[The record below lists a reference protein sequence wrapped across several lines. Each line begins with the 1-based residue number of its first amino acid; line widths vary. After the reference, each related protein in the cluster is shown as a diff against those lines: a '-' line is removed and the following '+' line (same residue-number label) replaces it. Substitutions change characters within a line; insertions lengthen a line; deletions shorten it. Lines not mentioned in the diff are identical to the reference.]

1 MIRKD
6 IEILKKL
13 FSPAIEELS
22 QFVPAWK
29 QSVLEETFWDNLN
42 LILFDNTKTS
52 DFLQEQGIA
61 KADYFLDRF
70 KDLRKEYISNLASE
84 YCRGATNPTIERLI
98 KNGYKLFID
107 EVSFQQNL
115 KQAVTISE
123 MEHLKKRLSLLDA
136 RAAFEIGDKDII
148 AAFGLAQK
156 KNEHEVIKGKMLEW
170 DKNLASIGNVSNV
183 IPISNTTQSNQ
194 SSSEPRKKTISLT
207 FIRYA
212 AAACFVGVMVWFGVK
227 FYNQPKENNIVA
239 NKSDTLKISPTNPPR
254 PEFAKVETATIA
266 VPLVKE
272 TGIGFAKQQQEV
284 KLNIVVEDVKPR
296 IQSIERYLSNVA
308 NDTNQTEYR
317 AAAIHELDS
326 LKRLAVSYTFDGTA
340 LRLFASLDFHHRNAV
355 VKTVDKQYFLTDGN
369 NFYFVKSTPDPIKLT
384 NVTDP
389 ILKEKLERLMFETK

>member
-22 QFVPAWK
+22 QFAPAWK

-42 LILFDNTKTS
+42 LILFDNSKSS
-52 DFLQEQGIA
+52 DFMQKQGIP

-70 KDLRKEYISNLASE
+70 KELRKEYISNLASE
-84 YCRGATNPTIERLI
+84 YCSGATNPTIERLI
-98 KNGYKLFID
+98 NTGYKLFID

-123 MEHLKKRLSLLDA
+123 MGNLKKKLSLLDA
-136 RAAFEIGDKDII
+136 RAAFEIRDKEIVS
-148 AAFGLAQK
+148 AFELAQK
-156 KNEHEVIKGKMLEW
+156 KNEHEAIKEKMLEW
-170 DKNLASIGNVSNV
+170 DKNLASVGNKSNV

-194 SSSEPRKKTISLT
+194 SSSEPRRKTISLT

-212 AAACFVGVMVWFGVK
+212 AAACFVGVMVWIGVK

-239 NKSDTLKISPTNPPR
+239 NKSDTLKISPTAPLR

-266 VPLVKE
+266 VPIVKE
-272 TGIGFAKQQQEV
+272 TGIGFAKSQKEA
-284 KLNIVVEDVKPR
+284 KLNIVVEDLTPR
-296 IQSIERYLSNVA
+296 LQSIERYLSNA
-308 NDTNQTEYR
+308 ASDTNQTEYR

-326 LKRLAVSYTFDGTA
+326 LKRLAASYTFDGSA
-340 LRLFASLDFHHRNAV
+340 LWLFASPDVHRKNSII
-355 VKTVDKQYFLTDGN
+355 KTADEQFFFTDGDK
-369 NFYFVKSTPDPIKLT
+369 FYFIKNTPDPLKLT
-384 NVTDP
+384 KVTDP
-389 ILKEKLERLMFETK
+389 VLKEKLERLMFDMK